1 MNKVLNQNKIGAE
14 SGSLITST
22 ANSRLFTEFYD
33 NISYNPVT
41 GLACINAYSI
51 SMKQLD
57 QNRMGGEPTAR
68 EPNVFEFMQAAEES
82 LYFFANGYSD
92 GAVILK
98 GHSSKKEMD

>member
-41 GLACINAYSI
+41 ALACINAYSI

-57 QNRMGGEPTAR
+57 QNRMGGEPTAD
-68 EPNVFEFMQAAEES
+68 ESPNLVEFMYAADKC
-82 LYFFANGYSD
+82 LYFFANGFEC
-92 GAVILK
+92 AIILK
-98 GHSSKKEMD
+98 GHTSKKEEI